1 MKNAV
6 AVIRA
11 VCLLCAL
18 APAVPRGVA
27 ERAVL
32 SVSADDEEA
41 DYTCENLTYR
51 KYADHIE
58 ITGCSEDAEKIVIPD
73 TIDGLPVT
81 HIKDYAFFGNEKITS
96 AVLPESIVY
105 SGIDSFADRIALA
118 CISCHPRQEGDPACQ
133 KAHPLRS

>member
-1 MKNAV
+1 MKKAV
-6 AVIRA
+6 AVISA

-41 DYTCENLTYR
+41 DYTYENLTYR

-58 ITGCSEDAEKIVIPD
+58 ITGCSEDAIGLTAELAKHRSPEEIQNQSGAPAPEKQI
-73 TIDGLPVT
+73 
-81 HIKDYAFFGNEKITS
+81 EKK
-96 AVLPESIVY
+96 
-105 SGIDSFADRIALA
+105 
-118 CISCHPRQEGDPACQ
+118 HQ
-133 KAHPLRS
+133 KGK